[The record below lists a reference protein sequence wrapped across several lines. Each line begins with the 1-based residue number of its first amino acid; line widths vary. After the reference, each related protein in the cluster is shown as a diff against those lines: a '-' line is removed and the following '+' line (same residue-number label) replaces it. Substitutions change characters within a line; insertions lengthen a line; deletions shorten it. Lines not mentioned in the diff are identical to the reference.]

1 MGGGTSLQSTDQQQS
16 ANTSSANQGSKSS
29 GNWSL
34 INQQIATGSSR
45 LSASQ
50 AASETSGLNWYW
62 IAGGAG
68 LLVFFYILSNRR

>member
-16 ANTSSANQGSKSS
+16 ANTSTANQGSRSS
-29 GNWSL
+29 GNWAL

-50 AASETSGLNWYW
+50 AATDASGFSWYW
-62 IAGGAG
+62 VAGAAG
-68 LLVFFYILSNRR
+68 LLIFFYILSKRR